1 MNDDVPHLLCGT
13 PELPPDCVA
22 LTFDDGPGPRS
33 AELSRRLRDEGVP
46 GTFFVLGESVQRHG
60 HVLDTYREC
69 GHVIGLHGDRHRPF
83 RSAEHAADEIG
94 RCAERV
100 SDYLGGTTW
109 FRPPYGL
116 GDWPVP
122 GFAGPVGWHAQGR
135 DWDITYRHGQTV
147 DGCVDA
153 IAGRLIR
160 RRGGIVL
167 LHDFAAATEFI
178 PAGLTE
184 ADLDLRIIEITT
196 LLIERLRGAGFSF
209 VGLPEPRPAAA
220 PEPPG
225 RVPGAAAL
233 VPGATAPGGSPATPG
248 RGLRPPPGQ
257 PPAAPR
263 ARRAE
268 GLPAAEDLQSL
279 RLHRAT
285 ARAAGGILDLVMP
298 MRMGDGPAV
307 FCAHPVVGL
316 SWCYLALL
324 PHVDTRYSLYGLQ
337 ARGLRQPEPLP
348 ASMEEM
354 ARDYADQIRM
364 TQPSGPYYLLGW
376 SLGGNVA
383 FAIAEELERRGEQ
396 IALLV
401 IMDSTL
407 VDLATFESGEPWMI
421 YNLVLAQFG
430 YVPALSPAEPD
441 PEARM
446 LELVRR
452 RPGLGLDE
460 WPDQRVRA
468 LQRVI
473 RNNVAMA
480 RGHQPGRVHCPALFF
495 SSTRNPPSLA
505 EKLAN
510 WRSFVDGPIEA
521 VELDC
526 DHRHMLLPEP
536 IARIGPALSDRLARA
551 AAAAPAAAPAAGK

>member
-1 MNDDVPHLLCGT
+1 MDDDVPRLLCGT
-13 PELPPDCVA
+13 PELPPHCVA

-33 AELSRRLRDEGVP
+33 AELSRMLRDEGVP
-46 GTFFVLGESVQRHG
+46 GTFFVLGESVERHG
-60 HVLDTYREC
+60 HVLDTYRDC

-83 RSAEHAADEIG
+83 RSVEHAADELS

-100 SDYLGGTTW
+100 SEYLGDTVW
-109 FRPPYGL
+109 FRPPYGM

-147 DGCVDA
+147 DACVDA
-153 IAGRLIR
+153 IAQRLIR
-160 RRGGIVL
+160 RDGGIVL
-167 LHDFAAATEFI
+167 LHDFAASTEFS

-184 ADLDLRIIEITT
+184 ADLDLRIIEITK

-209 VGLPEPRPAAA
+209 VPLPEPAQTPAS
-220 PEPPG
+220 EPSA
-225 RVPGAAAL
+225 RVPGETAA
-233 VPGATAPGGSPATPG
+233 GG
-248 RGLRPPPGQ
+248 
-257 PPAAPR
+257 PPAATR
-263 ARRAE
+263 ARGAG
-268 GLPAAEDLQSL
+268 GLGAAEDLQSL

-298 MRMGDGPAV
+298 IRVGDGPPL

-324 PHVDTRYSLYGLQ
+324 PHVDARYPLYGLQ
-337 ARGLRQPEPLP
+337 ARGLRRPEPLP
-348 ASMEEM
+348 TSMEEM

-364 TQPSGPYYLLGW
+364 TQPSGPYHLLGM

-383 FAIAEELERRGEQ
+383 FAIAEELERRDQQ
-396 IALLV
+396 IGLLV
-401 IMDSTL
+401 ILDSSL
-407 VDLATFESGEPWMI
+407 VDLDVIEIEPWAI

-430 YVPALSPAEPD
+430 YVPALTPAEPA
-441 PEARM
+441 PEERM

-452 RPGLGLDE
+452 RPGLGLDD
-460 WPDQRVRA
+460 WSDQRLRA

-473 RNNVAMA
+473 KNNVAVA
-480 RGHQPGRVHCPALFF
+480 RTHQPGRVHCPVLFF
-495 SSTRNPPSLA
+495 SATRNEPSLA
-505 EKLAN
+505 EKLES
-510 WRSFVDGPIEA
+510 WQSFVDGPIEA

-536 IARIGPALSDRLARA
+536 IARLGPALSDRLARA
-551 AAAAPAAAPAAGK
+551 AAAITAPITAPIV